1 MASFVYK
8 CNDAACKSCAT
19 LVVRKMDC
27 VTRCMEHVQTH
38 FPSRPLI
45 KSDWG
50 LLTASISLDTTRQ
63 SGSVDWTMSK
73 SMNVVQCPGESKC
86 LKGFHLCKFSPKC
99 RGMPLNH
106 KISHMLRKTDLAESE
121 GQERKSSIARRHPL
135 NPAQFSNP
143 LESVL

>member
-1 MASFVYK
+1 MHSALYDFSVSSRRSDSPTRVRFTPQGRYGSRFYSARMASFVYK

-73 SMNVVQCPGESKC
+73 SMNVVQCPGE
-86 LKGFHLCKFSPKC
+86 
-99 RGMPLNH
+99 N

-121 GQERKSSIARRHPL
+121 
-135 NPAQFSNP
+135 
-143 LESVL
+143 